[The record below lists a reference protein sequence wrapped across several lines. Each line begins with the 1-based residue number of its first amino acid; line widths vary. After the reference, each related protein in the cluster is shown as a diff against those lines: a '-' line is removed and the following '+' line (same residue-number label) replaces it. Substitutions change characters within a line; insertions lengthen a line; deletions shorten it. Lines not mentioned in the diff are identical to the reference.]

1 MQDNV
6 EYREYSLPRTGAAHS
21 QEAVKFL
28 NTVYLWMFIGLAL
41 TSVVSWVVMSDYNLL
56 MTVAPYYLILCIAEL
71 LLVVVL
77 SAAIRKISAGAAT
90 ILFLVY
96 SALNG
101 VTLALIMAIYT
112 GESVTMAFLSAACL
126 FGTMTLY
133 GYVTKR
139 DLTGIGRLLGVGLIA
154 LIVCMIINMFLG
166 SSGFSFL
173 ISAVGIAIFLGLTA
187 YDTQKILKLG
197 NQISQAGPGWYR
209 KAAIIGALELYLDFI
224 NLFLF
229 ILRIFGKRR

>member
-1 MQDNV
+1 MHDN
-6 EYREYSLPRTGAAHS
+6 SDIALPRAGTVYA

-41 TSVVSWVVMSDYNLL
+41 TSVVSWIVLSDY
-56 MTVAPYYLILCIAEL
+56 TIFEAIAPYYLILCIAEL

-77 SAAIRKISAGAAT
+77 GAAIQRISAGAAT
-90 ILFLVY
+90 ALFLAY
-96 SALNG
+96 SGLNG
-101 VTLALIMAIYT
+101 LTLAVIMGLYT

-139 DLTGIGRLLGVGLIA
+139 DLTGIGRMLGVGLIA
-154 LIVCMIINMFLG
+154 LIVCMIINIFIG
-166 SSGFSFL
+166 SSGFGFL
-173 ISAVGIAIFLGLTA
+173 ISAVGIVIFLGLTA
-187 YDTQKILKLG
+187 YDTQKILQLG
-197 NQISQAGPGWYR
+197 GQMSQAGPGWYR
-209 KAAIIGALELYLDFI
+209 KAAIMGALKLYLDFI